1 MTPNGQTSAQLATF
15 DLPLAEAVVT
25 VLEQEGI
32 ATIVAPHDGQEVEVL
47 VPAERRDEALALLAD
62 RMEQIHQLVKDAGA
76 ATATSLPLTDRTV
89 PDTTDDDETGPP
101 IVMERLRRM
110 SFGLVI
116 LLAPLLVISLSG
128 ALPIG
133 YALALF
139 ILGLVG
145 IVYWRN
151 RQDEDGGDED

>member
-15 DLPLAEAVVT
+15 DLALAEAVVT

-32 ATIVAPHDGQEVEVL
+32 TTIVAPHDGQEVEVR
-47 VPAERRDEALALLAD
+47 VPADRRDEALALLAD
-62 RMEQIHQLVKDAGA
+62 RMEQIHQLVNDAGA
-76 ATATSLPLTDRTV
+76 ATATPLSLTDGTA
-89 PDTTDDDETGPP
+89 PDTDDETGPP

-139 ILGLVG
+139 IIGLVG

-151 RQDEDGGDED
+151 HQDDD

>member
-32 ATIVAPHDGQEVEVL
+32 ATIVAPHDGQEVEVR
-47 VPAERRDEALALLAD
+47 VPADRRDEALALLAD

-76 ATATSLPLTDRTV
+76 ATATPLPLTDGPE
-89 PDTTDDDETGPP
+89 PDTDDDETGPP

-151 RQDEDGGDED
+151 RQDED

>member
-1 MTPNGQTSAQLATF
+1 MVTPNGQTSAQLATF

-32 ATIVAPHDGQEVEVL
+32 ATIVAPLDGQEVEVR
-47 VPAERRDEALALLAD
+47 VPADRRDEALALLAD
-62 RMEQIHQLVKDAGA
+62 RMEQIHALVQGAGA
-76 ATATSLPLTDRTV
+76 ATATPLPLTDGPTR
-89 PDTTDDDETGPP
+89 TTDDHDDETGPP

-128 ALPIG
+128 ALPLG

-139 ILGLVG
+139 ILGLVA

-151 RQDEDGGDED
+151 HQDDD

>member
-25 VLEQEGI
+25 VLEHEGI
-32 ATIVAPHDGQEVEVL
+32 ATIIAPLDGQEVEVR
-47 VPAERRDEALALLAD
+47 VPADRRAEALALLAD
-62 RMEQIHQLVKDAGA
+62 RMEQIHELVQEAGA
-76 ATATSLPLTDRTV
+76 ATATSLPLTDRSTR
-89 PDTTDDDETGPP
+89 TDEPDETGPP

-110 SFGLVI
+110 SFGLVM

-128 ALPIG
+128 ALPLG

-139 ILGLVG
+139 ILGLVA

-151 RQDEDGGDED
+151 RQDED